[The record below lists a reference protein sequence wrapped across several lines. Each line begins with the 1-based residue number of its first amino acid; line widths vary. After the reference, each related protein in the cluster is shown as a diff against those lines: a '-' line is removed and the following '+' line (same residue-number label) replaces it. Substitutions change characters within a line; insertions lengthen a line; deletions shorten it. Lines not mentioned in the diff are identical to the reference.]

1 MSSAAPDR
9 SPPPP
14 FLAGGGEA
22 TRLILA
28 RDWSRHPLGVP
39 ETWPDAMRVAIGIVL
54 NSPEAMILAWGPEL
68 HFFFNDAYA
77 PLLEARARDAMG
89 ARFAE
94 VWRDVWEGAQPIIAE
109 AMAGRATRHVDLPW
123 PGDPARA
130 VPDSWWTISL
140 SRVPGAD
147 GEPAGLFVVV
157 NNTTDRVLGRA
168 AGRRNRQIIDSATDH
183 AVIATDLDGK
193 VIRWSEGA
201 RRVLGW
207 TEAEM
212 LERTAHRIFTPE
224 DVDAGRPEH
233 EMRCALDTGS
243 AADERWHLRKD
254 GERFWASGELTVL
267 RGEDGAAA
275 GFVKVLRDR
284 TEQRLAAERLQETA
298 EELERAQEAGGVG
311 VFSVDA
317 EGSLRGSPQF
327 QRLFGVADADA
338 RDSLAY
344 ERLVLPDDA
353 GRMTTVAG
361 RLSGNVP
368 HQAEYRIRRADTGE
382 LRWIARRGEME
393 RDADGG
399 IVRFV
404 GVARDITDQVATR
417 AALTA
422 EREQLAQMFEQ
433 APTFMAILRGP
444 EHRFE
449 RVNPGFLQLTGRE
462 VVGQTVRDALPD
474 AAEQGFV
481 DILDQVYRTGEPFE
495 AHGTLYQR
503 RATPD
508 LPAEPRFLDF
518 VYQPLRDA
526 GGAVSGIFVEG
537 VDVTDRVAAQ
547 RAAEATETQF
557 RTLAQALPNQV
568 WTARPDGFVD
578 WLNARVVDY
587 SGEASDTLVR
597 AGWTTIVHPD
607 DREGAGLRWAASLA
621 SGEDYETEFRIRRGD
636 GAYRWHL
643 VRALPIHDGDGRI
656 LRWVGTNTDIHEQKS
671 AAVATR
677 QDRDRLWQLS
687 GDLMLVCDDAGRI
700 TAVNPSVTRL
710 LGWAPDE
717 VVGRSVAEMLH
728 PDDVAP
734 SAAQIDRVR
743 GGEPASAFENR
754 CRTKDGAYRL
764 LQWSAVPDGKRI
776 HAVGRD
782 ITDQRALARDAER
795 IWTLSPVLKVVTDRA
810 GVIAAINPSWT
821 RALGW
826 SAEDTVGRPT
836 ASFMVPDGQQASYE
850 RVARLGTGEALAEY
864 RTDMLSRS
872 GERRIVAWT
881 SVPENDKLYGFGRDI
896 TAEVEAAEQLRAAED
911 ALRQSQKMEAVGQ
924 LTGGIAHDFN
934 NLLQGIT
941 GSLEIIQRRVAQGRT
956 AEIDRFI
963 AGATTAA
970 NRAAA
975 LTHRLLAFSRR
986 QPLDPRPVRVNPLVS
1001 SMEDLLRRTIGERIE
1016 LELVLGGGLWLTLCD
1031 PNQLENAILNLAI
1044 NARDAMPEGGRLVI
1058 ETANAHLDAAYAS
1071 GLQGVNAG
1079 QYVCL
1084 AVTDTGTGMDAGTIA
1099 KAFEPFFTT
1108 KPIGQGTGLGLSMIY
1123 GFARQ
1128 SEGHAKIY
1136 SESGQGTTFKLYL
1149 PRHRGAAEAEEEAPA
1164 RLPRPAADDGEVV
1177 LVVEDEPVVRGLI
1190 AETLAELGYAA
1201 LEAADGPEGLAVLQS
1216 KRRIDLLITDIGL
1229 PGLNGRQV
1237 ADAARA
1243 LRPDLKV
1250 LFMTGYAENAAL
1262 ASGFLEPG
1270 MAMITKPFAMDAL
1283 AGRIRGIIE
1292 GEESR

>member
-1 MSSAAPDR
+1 MSSAALDL
-9 SPPPP
+9 PPPS
-14 FLAGGGEA
+14 FLAGDDEA
-22 TRLILA
+22 TRITHA
-28 RDWSRHPLGVP
+28 RDWSGHALGPP
-39 ETWPDAMRVAIGIVL
+39 ETWPDALRVALGIVL
-54 NSPEAMILAWGPEL
+54 ASPEAMVLAWGPEL
-68 HFFFNDAYA
+68 HVFCNTAYL
-77 PLLEARARDAMG
+77 PLLGMPAGDAIG
-89 ARFAE
+89 ARFGE
-94 VWRDVWEGAQPIIAE
+94 VWSGIWAQARPIIDA
-109 AMAGRATRHVDLPW
+109 AMAGRAARFVDLPW

-130 VPDSWWTISL
+130 VPDSWWTISC

-147 GEPAGLFVVV
+147 GGPAGVLVVV
-157 NNTTDRVLGRA
+157 NDTTDRVLGRA
-168 AGRRNRQIIDSATDH
+168 AGRRNRQIIDSAIDH
-183 AVIATDLDGK
+183 AVIATDLDRK

-207 TEAEM
+207 SEAEM
-212 LERTAHRIFTPE
+212 LGHFTDRIFTPE
-224 DVDAGRPEH
+224 DIAAGAPEN
-233 EMRCALDTGS
+233 EARCALNTGS
-243 AADERWHLRKD
+243 AADERWHQRKN
-254 GERFWASGELTVL
+254 GERFWGSGELTVL
-267 RGEDGAAA
+267 RGADGAAD

-284 TEQRLAAERLQETA
+284 TEQRLAAERLQDTA

-317 EGSLRGSPQF
+317 KGSLRGSPQF

-338 RDSLAY
+338 SDSRAY
-344 ERLVLPDDA
+344 ERLVVPEDA
-353 GRMTTVAG
+353 ERMSTVAG
-361 RLSGNVP
+361 RLSGEVP
-368 HQAEYRIRRADTGE
+368 HHAEYRIRRADTGE
-382 LRWIARRGEME
+382 LRWIARRGEVE
-393 RDADGG
+393 RDAEGRLL
-399 IVRFV
+399 RFV
-404 GVARDITDQVATR
+404 GAVRDITDQVAAR
-417 AALTA
+417 
-422 EREQLAQMFEQ
+422 Q
-433 APTFMAILRGP
+433 A
-444 EHRFE
+444 
-449 RVNPGFLQLTGRE
+449 V
-462 VVGQTVRDALPD
+462 
-474 AAEQGFV
+474 
-481 DILDQVYRTGEPFE
+481 
-495 AHGTLYQR
+495 
-503 RATPD
+503 
-508 LPAEPRFLDF
+508 
-518 VYQPLRDA
+518 
-526 GGAVSGIFVEG
+526 
-537 VDVTDRVAAQ
+537 
-547 RAAEATETQF
+547 EATEAQF

-587 SGEASDTLVR
+587 SGQQSDALVQ
-597 AGWTTIVHPD
+597 AGWTVIVHPD
-607 DREGAGLRWAASLA
+607 DREAAERRWATSLA
-621 SGEDYETEFRIRRGD
+621 SGEDYETEFRIRRHD

-643 VRALPIHDGDGRI
+643 VRALPIRDEGGRI
-656 LRWVGTNTDIHEQKS
+656 LRWVGSNTDIHEQKT

-717 VVGRSVAEMLH
+717 VIGRNVAELLH
-728 PDDVAP
+728 PDDVLP
-734 SAAQIDRVR
+734 TAAEIDRVR
-743 GGEPASAFENR
+743 AGEPPSAFENR
-754 CRTKDGAYRL
+754 CRTKSGHHRL
-764 LQWSAVPDGKRI
+764 LQWSAVPDGRRI

-782 ITDQRALARDAER
+782 ITEQRALARDAER
-795 IWTLSPVLKVVTDRA
+795 IWTLSPVLKVVTDRE
-810 GVIAAINPSWT
+810 GVIGASNPSWT

-826 SAEDTVGRPT
+826 SADETIGRAT
-836 ASFMVPDGQQASYE
+836 ASFMAPDDGDASRE
-850 RVARLGTGEALAEY
+850 RVTRLGAGEPLAEY
-864 RTDMLSRS
+864 RTEMVART
-872 GERRIVAWT
+872 GERRIIAWT
-881 SVPENDKLYGFGRDI
+881 SVPEDDKLYGFGRDI
-896 TAEVEAAEQLRAAED
+896 TAEVEGAEQLRAAED

-1058 ETANAHLDAAYAS
+1058 ETANAHLDAAYAA
-1071 GLQGVNAG
+1071 GLQGVRPG

-1084 AVTDTGTGMDAGTIA
+1084 AVTDTGTGMDAETIG

-1136 SESGQGTTFKLYL
+1136 SEPGRGTTFKLYL

-1164 RLPRPAADDGEVV
+1164 RRAQPAADAGEVV

-1237 ADAARA
+1237 ADAGRA
-1243 LRPDLKV
+1243 LRPGLKV

-1283 AGRIRGIIE
+1283 AGRIRGIIA
-1292 GEESR
+1292 GEETR